1 MSGSILPGVMR
12 RPFDAFLRSSWVPV
26 GAMFHVKH
34 DKALPLP
41 VFVYSARR
49 PKTSIGAFSNLSFE
63 FLSPSAYNLSNTSF
77 IPVYEVEP

>member
-1 MSGSILPGVMR
+1 
-12 RPFDAFLRSSWVPV
+12 
-26 GAMFHVKH
+26 MFHVKH

-49 PKTSIGAFSNLSFE
+49 PKTPIGAFSNLSFE